1 MDSQVSIPKIPGCL
15 TSENKETGSPNYVIT
30 FCSYTVASVFCVME
44 IHVWFTQILTDLMDL
59 PARGKVSEESFL
71 VSVQK

>member
-30 FCSYTVASVFCVME
+30 FWLFLYCSKCVLCYGNLCL
-44 IHVWFTQILTDLMDL
+44 IHPDFD
-59 PARGKVSEESFL
+59 
-71 VSVQK
+71 